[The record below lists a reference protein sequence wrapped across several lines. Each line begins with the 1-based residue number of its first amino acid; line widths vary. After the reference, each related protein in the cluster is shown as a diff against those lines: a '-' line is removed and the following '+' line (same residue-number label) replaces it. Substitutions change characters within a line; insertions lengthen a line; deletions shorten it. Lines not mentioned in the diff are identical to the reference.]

1 MATKTTSPN
10 QAIMSLGFSV
20 SQAKAI
26 VEEANRRGMESIQWL
41 AEICDHAEHIKQD
54 AELLQQAKSFLA
66 QFIPE
71 QPKSAGL
78 DKIRSILG
86 GSMPPVPSA
95 TAPAPAIPAV
105 PAVDDQPRYFNG
117 QSPFSSEGKRLAWVI
132 SSNYHT
138 ESGVR
143 FVNIGLP
150 SKRGMRTI
158 GMSAAAWE
166 ELLTV
171 HRDELL
177 REIRKLG

>member
-1 MATKTTSPN
+1 MATATSQN

-20 SQAKAI
+20 NQAKAI
-26 VEEANRRGMESIQWL
+26 VTESNRRGLEAIQYL
-41 AEICDHAEHIKQD
+41 AEICDHANEIKHD
-54 AELLQQAKSFLA
+54 EELLKSVRAFLAEL
-66 QFIPE
+66 IPAE
-71 QPKSAGL
+71 PAKSAGL

-95 TAPAPAIPAV
+95 TAPAPAPA
-105 PAVDDQPRYFNG
+105 PADNKPRYFNG
-117 QSPFSSEGKRLAWVI
+117 QAPFSSQGNGRLVWVV
-132 SSNYHT
+132 SSNVSERGIRY
-138 ESGVR
+138 
-143 FVNIGLP
+143 VNIGAP
-150 SKRGMRTI
+150 SKQGWRTI